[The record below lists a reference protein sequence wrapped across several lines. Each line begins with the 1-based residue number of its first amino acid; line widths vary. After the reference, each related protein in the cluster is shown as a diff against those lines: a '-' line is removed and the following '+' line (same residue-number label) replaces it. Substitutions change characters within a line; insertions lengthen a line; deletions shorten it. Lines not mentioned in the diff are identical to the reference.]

1 MKKLLFSVMM
11 LVLGYGAQAQIAD
24 GSNAPD
30 FTLTDLNGNTHTL
43 YDYLNSGKTVF
54 LEIFAAHCPTCWA
67 YHQTETLKKMYNMYG
82 PDATDEV
89 MVLALEYDEG
99 NTMDAFIGNVDPW
112 FSAGNWVEGTPYPQF
127 NVEGDDRTIF
137 TDDYQVAFYP
147 VVFKICPNRILEMV
161 STSENETDL
170 YQKVQACQA
179 SLSVDE
185 KADVGSFYIDPITRS
200 LMLENHEA
208 IESLRIIDLQGR
220 VICTYNS
227 VSSNR
232 ISLDE
237 LHTGVYLFEIHTE
250 TARTAK
256 RLYLN

>member
-30 FTLTDLNGNTHTL
+30 FTLTDIDGNTHTL

-54 LEIFAAHCPTCWA
+54 LEVFAAHCPTCWA
-67 YHQTETLKKMYNMYG
+67 YHQTETLKKLYNMYG
-82 PDATDEV
+82 PDATDEI

-99 NTMDAFIGNVDPW
+99 NDENAFVGIGQSWVTQ
-112 FSAGNWVEGTPYPQF
+112 GNWVDGTPYPLF
-127 NVEGDDRTIF
+127 NVEGADRSVF
-137 TDDYQVAFYP
+137 SDYQVAFYP
-147 VVFKICPNRILEMV
+147 MVFKICPNRILEMV
-161 STSENETDL
+161 STSENEADL
-170 YQKVQACQA
+170 YQRVQVCQA
-179 SLSVDE
+179 SLSVGE

-220 VICTYNS
+220 VISTYNS

-237 LHTGVYLFEIHTE
+237 LHTGFYLFQIQSDKGVLTPKFYVE
-250 TARTAK
+250 
-256 RLYLN
+256 